1 MAVLIVEDNV
11 DLAESMRMLLELH
24 GCRARV
30 FLNANDLLERAGSVE
45 PGDILV
51 TDYYLPDLNGVEL
64 IRRVRKQQPR
74 MQAVLLTGSREE
86 AIQQAARRL
95 GGCAVLYKP
104 VEFAELRAHIDA
116 HSAAVEPA
124 DVELPPPEEL
134 RRGNRPRPA
143 K

>member
-1 MAVLIVEDNV
+1 VAVLIVEDNA

-30 FLNANDLLERAGSVE
+30 FLNANDLIEREGSVE

-64 IRRVRKQQPR
+64 IRRMRKRHPR
-74 MQAVLLTGSREE
+74 LQALLLTGSRED
-86 AIQQAARRL
+86 AIQLAARRL
-95 GGCAVLYKP
+95 GGCGVLYKP

-116 HSAAVEPA
+116 HGDAHAADA
-124 DVELPPPEEL
+124 GLRPPEAS
-134 RRGNRPRPA
+134 RRGSRPRPA